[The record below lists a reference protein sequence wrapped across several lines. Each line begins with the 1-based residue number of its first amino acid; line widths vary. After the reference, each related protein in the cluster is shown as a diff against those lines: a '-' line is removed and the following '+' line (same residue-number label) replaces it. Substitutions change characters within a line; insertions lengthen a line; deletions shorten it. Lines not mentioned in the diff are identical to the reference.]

1 VGALNIS
8 PSELAALFGAM
19 AVLAA
24 APSVSVL
31 TVAARA
37 GSHGFRHGA
46 ATAAGIVA
54 GDLLFVLLAA
64 FGLALLV
71 EALGGLT
78 RLLPYAAG
86 AYMIALGVVLWRSR
100 TNPTAQDGA
109 SAASLPA
116 SFWAGL
122 LITLADQKAVLF
134 YMGFLPAFIDI
145 GALTTADIGAVMLI
159 TLLAV
164 GGVKLG
170 YAWAAGR
177 AGALI
182 GRRAGVFVNRLAACV
197 LVLAGVAAMAGG

>member
-1 VGALNIS
+1 VALS
-8 PSELAALFGAM
+8 LSLPELAALFGAM

-37 GSHGFRHGA
+37 GSHGFGHGA

-71 EALGGLT
+71 ESLGALA
-78 RLLPYAAG
+78 RLLPYVAG
-86 AYMIALGVVLWRSR
+86 VYMIALGVLLWRSR
-100 TNPTAQDGA
+100 PNPTPRSGT
-109 SAASLPA
+109 STASLPA
-116 SFWAGL
+116 SFWTGL

-145 GALTTADIGAVMLI
+145 DALTAVDVGAITLI

-177 AGALI
+177 TGALI
-182 GRRAGVFVNRLAACV
+182 RRGAGVLVNRLAACV
-197 LVLAGVAAMAGG
+197 LVLAGVAAMAGA

>member
-1 VGALNIS
+1 
-8 PSELAALFGAM
+8 M
-19 AVLAA
+19 
-24 APSVSVL
+24 
-31 TVAARA
+31 
-37 GSHGFRHGA
+37 HGA

-71 EALGGLT
+71 ESLGALA
-78 RLLPYAAG
+78 RWLPYAAG
-86 AYMIALGVVLWRSR
+86 VYMIALGVALWRSR
-100 TNPTAQDGA
+100 PKPTAHGGT
-109 SAASLPA
+109 STASLPA

-134 YMGFLPAFIDI
+134 YMGFLPAFVDL
-145 GALTTADIGAVMLI
+145 GALTVADAGAITLI

-182 GRRAGVFVNRLAACV
+182 GRRAGVLVNRLAACV
-197 LVLAGVAAMAGG
+197 LVLAGVAAMAGA